1 MTPIRGQIVR
11 VRNPGLERCVPD
23 EKNPEGL
30 TYIVPRSDDCIL
42 SGTAEEGEWDTEPN
56 LEVATES
63 CAAVWRWR
71 NGFHACK
78 CWKTRWACGRS
89 AQRSV

>member
-11 VRNPGLERCVPD
+11 VRNPALERCVPD

-42 SGTAEEGEWDTEPN
+42 GGTAEEGE
-56 LEVATES
+56 
-63 CAAVWRWR
+63 
-71 NGFHACK
+71 
-78 CWKTRWACGRS
+78 
-89 AQRSV
+89 